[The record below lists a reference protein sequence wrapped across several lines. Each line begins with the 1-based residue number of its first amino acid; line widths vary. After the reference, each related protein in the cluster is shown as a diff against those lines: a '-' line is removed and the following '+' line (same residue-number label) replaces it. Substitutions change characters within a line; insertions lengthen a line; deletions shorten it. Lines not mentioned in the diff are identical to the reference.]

1 MLKFRYS
8 VLESTTEELI
18 AMATEVTEVYVI
30 PVLET
35 MPPSETSRAA

>member
-18 AMATEVTEVYVI
+18 AMATEVTEV
-30 PVLET
+30 PALGA